1 MRGRGGE
8 GRGREKERQRN
19 EGRLYFRWPDDAER
33 RERGRR
39 GGTSRRTQR
48 VKERRGRAGQGRA
61 RQGRAGCG
69 GDETRRKRNVLETRI
84 MASNAVSDS

>member
-61 RQGRAGCG
+61 GQGRAGQG
-69 GDETRRKRNVLETRI
+69 VEGTRHEESEMSSRLE
-84 MASNAVSDS
+84 

>member
-8 GRGREKERQRN
+8 GRGREKERQGN

-61 RQGRAGCG
+61 GQGRAGQG
-69 GDETRRKRNVLETRI
+69 VEGTRHEESEMSSRLE
-84 MASNAVSDS
+84 